1 MHSLLNFPMPFR
13 KLKNKRNSK
22 KHPVAGQML
31 FTFKNLLNLKGRRV
45 DHHLGDQHMKK
56 KIIKIMLAVLFLW
69 S

>member
-1 MHSLLNFPMPFR
+1 
-13 KLKNKRNSK
+13 
-22 KHPVAGQML
+22 ML
-31 FTFKNLLNLKGRRV
+31 FTFKNLLNLKVRRV